1 MNKYLNKVYRAT
13 LYVAFLFT
21 CISNQSFGNVFKHN
35 YLWVV
40 RDAMTTQRKIDHL
53 IEFANKN
60 NFDHLLVQIR
70 GRGDALYS
78 SEFVPRNSEISD
90 SLFDP
95 LDYVLKVGHE
105 NDIQIHAWMNM
116 YILWSSENPPNNK
129 NHLYYTHPEWID
141 DGELYKDLNDFTLTN
156 FEKLN
161 LKNGLYLSPYHEEV
175 TPYLLNVLSEVLEK
189 YDIDGL
195 HLDYIRYNNVENK
208 NINSDIKSDR
218 KGTVV
223 TSQVYL
229 STEKAIEHNEDEINY
244 RNFKE
249 EDYKRNTITN
259 LVMEIRK
266 LISALCPDCKL
277 SAAVKPNI
285 YLARDQFFQEWDV
298 WLVEGY
304 LDFVMPMNYI
314 PSLRKFTSN
323 IDLIY
328 ENFPEKY
335 REKIIMGISTYNQS
349 PSEVVQK
356 IDISRLRE
364 FPGISI
370 FSYNVIKEKKSYY
383 SKITKA
389 ISE

>member
-1 MNKYLNKVYRAT
+1 LNKYLNKVYRAT

-95 LDYVLKVGHE
+95 LDYILKVGHE

-141 DGELYKDLNDFTLTN
+141 DGELYKDLNDFNLTN

-195 HLDYIRYNNVENK
+195 HLDYIRYNNVK
-208 NINSDIKSDR
+208 NN
-218 KGTVV
+218 G
-223 TSQVYL
+223 
-229 STEKAIEHNEDEINY
+229 NEINY

-266 LISALCPDCKL
+266 LISELCPDCKL

-314 PSLRKFTSN
+314 PSLRKFISN

-335 REKIIMGISTYNQS
+335 IEKIIMGISTYNQS

-383 SKITKA
+383 SKIAKA

>member
-1 MNKYLNKVYRAT
+1 M
-13 LYVAFLFT
+13 
-21 CISNQSFGNVFKHN
+21 
-35 YLWVV
+35 
-40 RDAMTTQRKIDHL
+40 
-53 IEFANKN
+53 
-60 NFDHLLVQIR
+60 
-70 GRGDALYS
+70 
-78 SEFVPRNSEISD
+78 
-90 SLFDP
+90 
-95 LDYVLKVGHE
+95 
-105 NDIQIHAWMNM
+105 
-116 YILWSSENPPNNK
+116 
-129 NHLYYTHPEWID
+129 
-141 DGELYKDLNDFTLTN
+141 
-156 FEKLN
+156 N

-195 HLDYIRYNNVENK
+195 HLDYIRYNNVQNK
-208 NINSDIKSDR
+208 NLDSDIKSNR

-229 STEKAIEHNEDEINY
+229 STEKAVENNGNKINY
-244 RNFKE
+244 RHFKE

-304 LDFVMPMNYI
+304 LDFVMPMNYL

-349 PSEVVQK
+349 PLEVVQK
-356 IDISRLRE
+356 INISRLRE

-383 SKITKA
+383 SKITKS

>member
-40 RDAMTTQRKIDHL
+40 RDAMTTQSKIDHL

-141 DGELYKDLNDFTLTN
+141 DGELYKDLNDFKLKN
-156 FEKLN
+156 IEKLN
-161 LKNGLYLSPYHEEV
+161 LNNGLYLSPYHEEV

-208 NINSDIKSDR
+208 NLNSDIKSDR
-218 KGTVV
+218 KSAEV

-229 STEKAIEHNEDEINY
+229 STEKAVENNGNEINY
-244 RNFKE
+244 RDFKY

-335 REKIIMGISTYNQS
+335 RENIIMGISTYNQS

-356 IDISRLRE
+356 IDISRLRK
-364 FPGISI
+364 FSGISI

>member
-1 MNKYLNKVYRAT
+1 
-13 LYVAFLFT
+13 
-21 CISNQSFGNVFKHN
+21 
-35 YLWVV
+35 
-40 RDAMTTQRKIDHL
+40 
-53 IEFANKN
+53 
-60 NFDHLLVQIR
+60 
-70 GRGDALYS
+70 
-78 SEFVPRNSEISD
+78 
-90 SLFDP
+90 
-95 LDYVLKVGHE
+95 
-105 NDIQIHAWMNM
+105 
-116 YILWSSENPPNNK
+116 
-129 NHLYYTHPEWID
+129 
-141 DGELYKDLNDFTLTN
+141 
-156 FEKLN
+156 
-161 LKNGLYLSPYHEEV
+161 
-175 TPYLLNVLSEVLEK
+175 
-189 YDIDGL
+189 
-195 HLDYIRYNNVENK
+195 
-208 NINSDIKSDR
+208 
-218 KGTVV
+218 
-223 TSQVYL
+223 
-229 STEKAIEHNEDEINY
+229 
-244 RNFKE
+244 
-249 EDYKRNTITN
+249 
-259 LVMEIRK
+259 MEIRK

-285 YLARDQFFQEWDV
+285 NLARDQYFQEWDV

-364 FPGISI
+364 FTGISI

>member
-1 MNKYLNKVYRAT
+1 
-13 LYVAFLFT
+13 LYVALLFL
-21 CISNQSFGNVFKHN
+21 CIPDQSLGNEFKHN

-40 RDAMTTQRKIDHL
+40 RDAMTTQGNIDNL
-53 IEFANKN
+53 IEFAKENR
-60 NFDHLLVQIR
+60 FDHLLVQIR

-78 SEFVPRNSEISD
+78 SEIVPRNSELAD
-90 SLFDP
+90 SSFDP

-141 DGELYKDLNDFTLTN
+141 DGELYKKSNDYTHTN

-161 LKNGLYLSPYHEEV
+161 LKKGLYLSPYHKEV

-208 NINSDIKSDR
+208 YLNSVIKSDSR
-218 KGTVV
+218 GTGVD
-223 TSQVYL
+223 SQIYL
-229 STEKAIEHNEDEINY
+229 STEKAIENNGDEINY
-244 RNFKE
+244 RDFKY

-266 LISALCPDCKL
+266 LTSAIRPDCKI

-304 LDFVMPMNYI
+304 LDFVMPMNYVL
-314 PSLRKFTSN
+314 SLRKFTSN

-349 PSEVVQK
+349 SSEVVQK
-356 IDISRLRE
+356 IDISKLRE
-364 FPGISI
+364 FSGISI
-370 FSYNVIKEKKSYY
+370 FSYNFIKDKKGYY

-389 ISE
+389 ISK